1 MEGKVSNDDNN
12 ILEKLK
18 GGSIKTQRDININGV
33 QLIEKLGQRP
43 LTGQFSIL
51 LKKQLEKNSAYVYK
65 TQGRTDGAGLYGSGI
80 GIENYGKAERKQ
92 KQYVDKI
99 SREDKKIAEK
109 NISNNRNEV
118 LNPAEN

>member
-1 MEGKVSNDDNN
+1 MQGQVSNDDNN

-18 GGSIKTQRDININGV
+18 GGSIKTQQAIKINGV
-33 QLIEKLGQRP
+33 QLIEKLGERP

-51 LKKQLEKNSAYVYK
+51 LKKQLERNSAFVYK

-80 GIENYGKAERKQ
+80 GIENYGKAARKQ

-99 SREDKKIAEK
+99 SKEEKKISEK
-109 NISNNRNEV
+109 NINNNRNEV
-118 LNPAEN
+118 LNPAVE